1 MYVYDEYDQRI
12 IEDRVKQFRDQTRRY
27 LAGELS
33 EEEFR
38 PLRLQNGLY
47 IQRFAPMLRVAVPYG
62 QLTSRQTRMMAKIA
76 RDYDKGY
83 AHIST
88 RQNVQFNWPAV
99 EDIPDI
105 LAELATVQ
113 MHAIQTSGNC
123 LRNVTTDQFA
133 GVAADEVID
142 PRPWCEIVRQ
152 WTTFHPEFA
161 YLPRKFKIAVNGST
175 ADRAAIEVHDI
186 GLEPVH
192 NAAGE
197 LGFRVL
203 VGGGLG
209 RTPVVGAFINEFLPW
224 QDLLSYLDA
233 ILRVYNRYGRRDNK
247 YKARIKI
254 LVKALTPEVFAQ
266 KVDAE
271 MVHLRGGQ
279 TTLTEAELHRV
290 AKHFVDP
297 DYKALDNQTAALA
310 ELDKEHPGFARWRT
324 RNTLAHK
331 KPGYVAVTL
340 SLKPTGV
347 APGDITDKQL
357 DAVADLADRYS
368 FGQLRTSHE
377 QNIILADVE
386 QSQLFALWGELREG
400 GFATPNI
407 GLLTDIICCPGGDFC
422 SLANAKSIPI
432 AESIQRRFD
441 DLDYL
446 FDIGEL
452 DLNISGCMNA
462 CGHHHV
468 GHIGILGVDKKGEEF
483 YQVSLGGSASRD
495 ASLGKILGPS
505 FAQEAMPDVISK
517 LIDVYVEQRTEDERL
532 STPTSV
538 LASTSSRNASMQRI
552 IKNNAVVDETWH
564 LLPKDFNIDDISN
577 CDDLIVPLQLWR
589 EHSRMLK
596 ARDGGLGVWL
606 DADEEAEEI
615 GEDVAEF
622 QVIALNFPAF
632 TDGRNYSNAR
642 LLRDRYGF
650 KGELRAI
657 GDVLRDQLFYMHR
670 CGFDAFAVRAD
681 KDPYEALEGLK
692 DFSVTYQAATD
703 EPLPL
708 FRRR

>member
-62 QLTSRQTRMMAKIA
+62 QLNARQVRVLARIA

-88 RQNVQFNWPAV
+88 RQNVQYNWPAL

-123 LRNVTTDQFA
+123 LRNTTTDQFA

-161 YLPRKFKIAVNGST
+161 YLPRKFKIAINGSKE
-175 ADRAAIEVHDI
+175 DRAAIEVHDI
-186 GLEPVH
+186 GLEPVY
-192 NAAGE
+192 NEAGE

-209 RTPVVGAFINEFLPW
+209 RTPVVGSFINEFLPW
-224 QDLLSYLDA
+224 QDLISYLDA

-254 LVKALTPEVFAQ
+254 LVKALTPEVFAE
-266 KVDAE
+266 KVEAE
-271 MVHLRGGQ
+271 MVHLRGGP
-279 TTLTEAELHRV
+279 TTLTEAELQRV
-290 AKHFVDP
+290 SRHFVDP
-297 DYKALDNQTAALA
+297 AYLALDNVDYAP
-310 ELDKEHPGFARWRT
+310 LDQDYPGFARWRA
-324 RNTLAHK
+324 RNTRAHK

-347 APGDITDKQL
+347 APGDISDKQL
-357 DAVADLADRYS
+357 DAVADLAERYS
-368 FGQLRTSHE
+368 FGFLRTSHE

-386 QSQLFALWGELREG
+386 QRQLHALWLELREL
-400 GFATPNI
+400 GFATPNV
-407 GLLTDIICCPGGDFC
+407 GLLTDIICCPGGDYC

-446 FDIGEL
+446 FDIGEI

-483 YQVSLGGSASRD
+483 YQVSLGGNAARD

-505 FAQEAMPDVISK
+505 FAQDEMADVIEK
-517 LIDVYVEQRTEDERL
+517 LIDVYVEQRTEEERFID
-532 STPTSV
+532 TY
-538 LASTSSRNASMQRI
+538 QRI
-552 IKNNAVVDETWH
+552 G
-564 LLPKDFNIDDISN
+564 ID
-577 CDDLIVPLQLWR
+577 P
-589 EHSRMLK
+589 
-596 ARDGGLGVWL
+596 
-606 DADEEAEEI
+606 
-615 GEDVAEF
+615 
-622 QVIALNFPAF
+622 
-632 TDGRNYSNAR
+632 
-642 LLRDRYGF
+642 F
-650 KGELRAI
+650 KER
-657 GDVLRDQLFYMHR
+657 VY
-670 CGFDAFAVRAD
+670 
-681 KDPYEALEGLK
+681 
-692 DFSVTYQAATD
+692 AANH
-703 EPLPL
+703 
-708 FRRR
+708 